1 MGRNATAT
9 TTATKALLWMTPVL
23 AVLIAGGGGGGTPA
37 AAKQDDRC
45 DNGSISGSYGYT
57 VTGTNLGVGQVAAVG
72 RVTADGRGGLT
83 ATDTLSAAGT
93 ILRRTITG
101 SYAVNPNCTGSGQ
114 FTDNFGLTVHL
125 DFVITNRGDEFQFI
139 QTDPGTVFTGAAKR
153 I

>member
-1 MGRNATAT
+1 MGRISTAT
-9 TTATKALLWMTPVL
+9 STKALLWLAPVL
-23 AVLIAGGGGGGTPA
+23 AVLLSGGGVRPA
-37 AAKQDDRC
+37 AAKHDRC

-57 VTGTNLGVGQVAAVG
+57 VNGTNLGVGLVAAVG
-72 RVTADGRGGLT
+72 RVTSDGRGNLT

-114 FTDNFGLTVHL
+114 FTDNFGLTVRL
-125 DFVITNRGDEFQFI
+125 DFVVSDGGDEFQFI
-139 QTDPGTVFTGAAKR
+139 QTDPGTIFTGLAKK